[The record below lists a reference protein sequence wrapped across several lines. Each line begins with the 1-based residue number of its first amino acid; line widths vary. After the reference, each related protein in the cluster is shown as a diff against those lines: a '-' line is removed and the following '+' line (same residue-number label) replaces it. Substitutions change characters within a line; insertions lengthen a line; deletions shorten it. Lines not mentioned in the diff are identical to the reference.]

1 MIIKDY
7 LKQGRISALIRQHYA
22 WVDSRIVSAKQPG
35 HICYPILCPRDDCE
49 IILPCGEY
57 ETGIQGEG
65 CVLAVNA
72 YETVKFP

>member
-1 MIIKDY
+1 
-7 LKQGRISALIRQHYA
+7 
-22 WVDSRIVSAKQPG
+22 
-35 HICYPILCPRDDCE
+35 LCPRDDCE